1 MLYIKNIVFFTSHQK
16 GCEAT
21 PSPSYTHVFSLIFL
35 HFASDLSHNSEIFHP
50 LVYAHPKELLQA
62 HCQNNQ
68 AVMQAYTFPVKMAE
82 SEYVAEL
89 FKLYTKLAES

>member
-1 MLYIKNIVFFTSHQK
+1 MYFHLFSYISQAICRITQK
-16 GCEAT
+16 
-21 PSPSYTHVFSLIFL
+21 FSIPWSTLM
-35 HFASDLSHNSEIFHP
+35 
-50 LVYAHPKELLQA
+50 PKELLQA